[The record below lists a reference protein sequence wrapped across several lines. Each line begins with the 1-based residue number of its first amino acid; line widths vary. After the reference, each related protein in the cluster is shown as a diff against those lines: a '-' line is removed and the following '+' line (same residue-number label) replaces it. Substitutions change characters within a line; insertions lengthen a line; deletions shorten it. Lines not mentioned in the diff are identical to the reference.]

1 MFTAKFEKAVRF
13 ALKLHKDQL
22 RKGTNIPYLSHLLAV
37 ASLVLENGGAETEA
51 IAALLHDGPED
62 QGGKETL
69 RKIEAKFGKAV
80 AEIVAGCTDAWTDP
94 KPAWRKRKEDYLA
107 HLPQASPSTLL
118 VSAADKLHNARA
130 ILIDYREVGETLWN
144 RFNAGKEGT
153 LWYYRALVTT
163 YQKANAPQK
172 LVAELDRVV
181 SEIERLGKAE
191 SVKTSGG

>member
-1 MFTAKFEKAVRF
+1 MLTTKFEKAVRF
-13 ALKLHKDQL
+13 ALKLHQHQH
-22 RKGTNIPYLSHLLAV
+22 RKGTTIPYIAHLLAV

-62 QGGKETL
+62 QGGVKTL
-69 RKIEAKFGKAV
+69 RKIETKFGKAV
-80 AEIVAGCTDAWTDP
+80 AEIVAGCTDAWTNP

-118 VSAADKLHNARA
+118 VSAADKLHNARS
-130 ILIDYREVGETLWN
+130 ILIDYREVGESLWS

-153 LWYYRALVTT
+153 LWYYRSLVTA

-172 LVAELDRVV
+172 IVDELERVV
-181 SEIERLGKAE
+181 SEIERL
-191 SVKTSGG
+191 SQS